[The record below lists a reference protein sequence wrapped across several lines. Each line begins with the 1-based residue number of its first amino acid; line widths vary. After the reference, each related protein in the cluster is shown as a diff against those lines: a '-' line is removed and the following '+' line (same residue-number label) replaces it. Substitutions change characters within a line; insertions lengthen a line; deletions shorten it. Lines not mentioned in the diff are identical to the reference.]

1 MANSYGRGYGGSGLV
16 ESHML
21 FSSALEHSVIEQLN
35 GAEKSA
41 VSTVKILSLANA
53 SGAPI
58 YFADSNNVSAVMSVL
73 SGYSTSR
80 KNDITSATANGTIY
94 LLPKNASVTLNTWN
108 GTGYIE
114 HGENDNGAYYTQMAI
129 SGGYNGGYS
138 SVATTPESQ
147 QYVRNSNRN
156 TDYQRGNVNSSVQ
169 ADPVV
174 MPSGAYIDNDVDLS
188 VIRAVPLVWARS
200 YDARLAEADGDL
212 GRGWSHGFEAQVF
225 ETSDADAALGES
237 SLDAILPIVVATVVA
252 EDMMSDTDGISAG
265 EIARRWTAAALVANW
280 WTEQLPQTCVAVK
293 IGTRTFSFQKMPD
306 GSYAPDLGV
315 TTTLSLDGVGC
326 YTLQERLGNTYRFN
340 WLNRLEEI
348 EDSSGNKTVLDYD
361 ISIDWATGST
371 NALLTKVENS
381 FGATMTIARDSS
393 GRIAS
398 VMDNSGRCV
407 SYAYDGNSC
416 MISATDAAGEVWPY
430 AYDSVSYRMLSK
442 KNPNG
447 DFMIRNSYNEYGQ
460 VTNQI
465 SSNGAAWRF
474 GYVDNAEAWNEDPQ
488 GGRLTEVFD
497 SNGRVVSRTRRD
509 GATTITTYDGHGQV
523 SAVTDAMG
531 NRTTFTY
538 DTNDNLLT
546 ITEGSGSMARTT
558 RLVYDDQHRLIAA
571 TNALG
576 YVTSYTY
583 DNCDRV
589 IRKTM
594 PDGTYNVND
603 WNANGTLAATHF
615 HDASG
620 TELRRTTTSY
630 NSYGLPVTTTLIG
643 KGLAAGGITTTS
655 EYNSDGSVA
664 AKTDARGN
672 RTRFAY
678 DAAGRLVSATD
689 AANNTSTITY
699 DKAGNIVAVRD
710 AMGRE
715 TRTTYTASGKPLV
728 TTNADGTQT
737 RIEYNDVEEVVAVT
751 DERGARSC

>member
-1 MANSYGRGYGGSGLV
+1 MNLGGDNPDGIRKVLTKRISKLRETGLHDTNNVLRAELLHLQGQQWLDQVERHSRVWSRVVGGEKSHYYNIGIAGQSTGPFVDMANSYGRGYGGSGLV

-138 SVATTPESQ
+138 SVATMPESQ

-326 YTLQERLGNTYRFN
+326 
-340 WLNRLEEI
+340 
-348 EDSSGNKTVLDYD
+348 
-361 ISIDWATGST
+361 
-371 NALLTKVENS
+371 
-381 FGATMTIARDSS
+381 
-393 GRIAS
+393 
-398 VMDNSGRCV
+398 
-407 SYAYDGNSC
+407 
-416 MISATDAAGEVWPY
+416 
-430 AYDSVSYRMLSK
+430 
-442 KNPNG
+442 
-447 DFMIRNSYNEYGQ
+447 
-460 VTNQI
+460 
-465 SSNGAAWRF
+465 
-474 GYVDNAEAWNEDPQ
+474 
-488 GGRLTEVFD
+488 
-497 SNGRVVSRTRRD
+497 
-509 GATTITTYDGHGQV
+509 
-523 SAVTDAMG
+523 
-531 NRTTFTY
+531 
-538 DTNDNLLT
+538 
-546 ITEGSGSMARTT
+546 
-558 RLVYDDQHRLIAA
+558 
-571 TNALG
+571 
-576 YVTSYTY
+576 
-583 DNCDRV
+583 
-589 IRKTM
+589 
-594 PDGTYNVND
+594 
-603 WNANGTLAATHF
+603 
-615 HDASG
+615 
-620 TELRRTTTSY
+620 
-630 NSYGLPVTTTLIG
+630 
-643 KGLAAGGITTTS
+643 
-655 EYNSDGSVA
+655 
-664 AKTDARGN
+664 
-672 RTRFAY
+672 
-678 DAAGRLVSATD
+678 
-689 AANNTSTITY
+689 
-699 DKAGNIVAVRD
+699 
-710 AMGRE
+710 
-715 TRTTYTASGKPLV
+715 
-728 TTNADGTQT
+728 
-737 RIEYNDVEEVVAVT
+737 
-751 DERGARSC
+751 